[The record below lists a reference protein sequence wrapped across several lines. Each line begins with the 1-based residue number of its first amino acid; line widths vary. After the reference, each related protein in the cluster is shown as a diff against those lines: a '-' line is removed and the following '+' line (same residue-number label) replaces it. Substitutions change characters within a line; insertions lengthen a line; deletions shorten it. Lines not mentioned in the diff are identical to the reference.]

1 MDIPLTQDG
10 VIASSDQLPVF
21 PRVVTQILATL
32 DDPHASLNVLAQ
44 YIEHDP
50 VITARVLALTNRAAT
65 HRATGAPVSDV
76 FTAISLIG
84 LAQVRQTALL
94 ACLAGFL
101 DTVAPIAKRH
111 YFWEHSVVVG
121 VGCVELAPH
130 ATRPTPV
137 DAALI
142 AGLLHDIGQLWL
154 ARFKGDAFRRACT
167 DSQLNNIG
175 IEVSEKTIFG
185 VDHAQIG
192 AWLAGSWGLTENIVN
207 AIAGHHA
214 PDTLADEPLVAV
226 VHVAEVLSN
235 ALDITG
241 NAESRVTT
249 VSEPCCAMLGLD
261 WGEDSRQLFGRI
273 EARSHHAMGFLR

>member
-1 MDIPLTQDG
+1 MDIPLTQEG
-10 VIASSDQLPVF
+10 VIASSDQLPAF
-21 PRVVTQILATL
+21 PRLVTQILATL
-32 DDPHASLNVLAQ
+32 ANPDASLNVLAQ

-50 VITARVLALTNRAAT
+50 VIAGRVLSLANRAAT
-65 HRATGAPVSDV
+65 HRRISAPVSDV

-84 LAQVRQTALL
+84 LSQVRQTALMSSL
-94 ACLAGFL
+94 SEFL
-101 DTVAPIAKRH
+101 GGVAPTAKKH

-121 VGCVELAPH
+121 VGCVELAPY
-130 ATRPTPV
+130 ATRPVNV

-154 ARFKGDAFRRACT
+154 ARFKGDAFRRACSN
-167 DSQLNNIG
+167 SQLNNVG
-175 IEVSEKTIFG
+175 IEVSELAIFG
-185 VDHAQIG
+185 VDHSQIG
-192 AWLAGSWGLTENIVN
+192 AWLAANWGLSDDIVN
-207 AIAGHHA
+207 AIACHHA

-249 VSEPCCAMLGLD
+249 VSDTACARLGLE
-261 WGEDSRQLFGRI
+261 WGDETPQLFGRI
-273 EARSHHAMGFLR
+273 EARSRHAMAFLR

>member
-1 MDIPLTQDG
+1 MDIPLTREG

-21 PRVVTQILATL
+21 PRLVTQILATL
-32 DDPHASLNVLAQ
+32 EDPDASLNVLAH

-50 VITARVLALTNRAAT
+50 VITARVLSLANRAAT
-65 HRATGAPVSDV
+65 HRPISSPVSDV

-84 LAQVRQTALL
+84 LSQVRQTALMASL
-94 ACLAGFL
+94 AEFL
-101 DTVAPIAKRH
+101 NTVAPVAKRH
-111 YFWEHSVVVG
+111 YFWEHSVVAG
-121 VGCVELAPH
+121 VGCVELAPY
-130 ATRPTPV
+130 ATRPANV

-154 ARFKGDAFRRACT
+154 ARFKGDAFRRACS
-167 DSQLNNIG
+167 DSQLFNVG
-175 IEVSEKTIFG
+175 IEVSERAIFG

-192 AWLAGSWGLTENIVN
+192 AWLAINWGLSENIVS

-241 NAESRVTT
+241 NAESRVAT

-261 WGEDSRQLFGRI
+261 WGEDSQQLFGRI
-273 EARSHHAMGFLR
+273 EARSRHALGFLQ